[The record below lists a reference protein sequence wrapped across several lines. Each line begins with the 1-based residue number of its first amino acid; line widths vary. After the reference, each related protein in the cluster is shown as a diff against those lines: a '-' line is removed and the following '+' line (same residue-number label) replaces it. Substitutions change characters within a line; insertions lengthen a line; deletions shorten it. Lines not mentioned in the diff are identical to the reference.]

1 MAKVY
6 DVQWTMGVDDQT
18 AEGMRTAYENLTK
31 PLDRIR
37 KDWNVFVKGI
47 GVNAFVELA
56 QKGLGALQKIDR
68 SYADFFA
75 RRDRDLAFDNLAQ
88 RVGTNARFIVDELK
102 KASGQIITTQAAVDA
117 ASRAFLLGLDPETIV
132 QLMRVAASSTR
143 VSGQTITQAFDDVT
157 IGVARQ
163 SKQILDNLG
172 IILDYDKHLKLVSRS
187 TNKTTSELN
196 DLERRQAFLNA
207 TLEAGE
213 KNIQRVGSNV
223 DELSERY
230 KKAKTAIIDNA
241 KEIKDAMLKAEA
253 EFYVKSYEE
262 FAFFIEKI
270 AKPSASFL
278 GESNKNFGRMQ
289 AMGMGDITAW
299 RSFIDDAK
307 KALRLTQEINKELR
321 KEMPTR
327 LSDLQFNFPPEFA
340 DIPQRLADDSG
351 KYTDEYWQ
359 KWEERMAKAVD
370 NYGKAIL
377 KSLDESHPL
386 PKYVD
391 DQDNMAKLIDG
402 TLAAEELGRQQR
414 RERDFGYQFGREF
427 GEGFTY
433 GAQRTI
439 SDGMYDLITQEL
451 DPKSALMNTMKM
463 GGRLLADSMAEA
475 FMEATGLKFSLTKFF
490 TGLIVSAGGAAAG
503 AGAGAATSGAGTGG
517 TTIPTGGPVSYAA
530 KGTPAVNN
538 FNYYITDNPTLEKR
552 INESVRK
559 SLRENNLRQDVKG
572 L

>member
-1 MAKVY
+1 
-6 DVQWTMGVDDQT
+6 
-18 AEGMRTAYENLTK
+18 
-31 PLDRIR
+31 
-37 KDWNVFVKGI
+37 
-47 GVNAFVELA
+47 
-56 QKGLGALQKIDR
+56 
-68 SYADFFA
+68 
-75 RRDRDLAFDNLAQ
+75 
-88 RVGTNARFIVDELK
+88 
-102 KASGQIITTQAAVDA
+102 
-117 ASRAFLLGLDPETIV
+117 
-132 QLMRVAASSTR
+132 
-143 VSGQTITQAFDDVT
+143 
-157 IGVARQ
+157 
-163 SKQILDNLG
+163 
-172 IILDYDKHLKLVSRS
+172 
-187 TNKTTSELN
+187 LN

-278 GESNKNFGRMQ
+278 GELNKNFSRMQ

-299 RSFIDDAK
+299 GSFIDDAK

-427 GEGFTY
+427 GEGISY
-433 GAQRTI
+433 GAERAL
-439 SDGMYDLITQEL
+439 SDGLFNFMTNEFSPEGMLV
-451 DPKSALMNTMKM
+451 NTMKM
-463 GGRLLADSMAEA
+463 GGRLLADSFAQA
-475 FMEATGLKFSLTKFF
+475 FLESTGLKFSLTKFF
-490 TGLIVSAGGAAAG
+490 TGLLSSVGGAAAG
-503 AGAGAATSGAGTGG
+503 GGVSAGMGGGVTAGGGGLSGEWSGG
-517 TTIPTGGPVSYAA
+517 LSSGLPGGRARV
-530 KGTPAVNN
+530 TNN